1 MVYWQYNHG
10 VWRWAGTAQA
20 VVPAIILLIENA
32 AGKKTLAREYD
43 NSKKEK
49 VRKMKK
55 RLLSIVLSLCIV
67 MTFMPQIVFAED
79 GMSSGVYIFFDSSK
93 FTSWKAPFYAYVYDE
108 DSSSV
113 STYSNAA
120 FPGQAMQVDPATGY
134 YYIEVSD
141 SSCIA
146 KDKVI
151 GESTAL
157 GYDLAHSPN
166 TLVVIS
172 DSEERRY
179 PADGARKKL
188 ELGGHSKLL
197 SGSDWQSFIPKA
209 TISYE
214 LNGGFINSGNV
225 TEYIYGQGAALPTD
239 VIKTGYTFAGWYE
252 DDDFSGS
259 PVTKILT
266 TDTGNKTFYAK
277 WDNINDKLISIT
289 PPDPITV
296 ENGTAYEDM
305 NLPETVEVET
315 SLKSVTSLPVEW
327 KTAGGSYNPDIKTEQ
342 TVTLYGILQL
352 PDGLEGNSDGPAYTT
367 ITITIKAAPGTSDDS
382 NKDNDSKIDVPDD
395 SNNDNESKA
404 DAEDSVKTGDNANLA
419 LWLALMI
426 LSGAGIT
433 GTTLY
438 TRRKR
443 TNE

>member
-1 MVYWQYNHG
+1 M
-10 VWRWAGTAQA
+10 
-20 VVPAIILLIENA
+20 PAIILLIENA

-49 VRKMKK
+49 VRRMKK

-67 MTFMPQIVFAED
+67 MTFMPQMVFAED
-79 GMSSGVYIFFDSSK
+79 GTSSGVYIFFDSSK
-93 FTSWKAPFYAYVYDE
+93 FPTWKGPFYAYVYDE
-108 DSSSV
+108 DTSSTE
-113 STYSNAA
+113 TYSNAA

-146 KDKVI
+146 KDTTS
-151 GESTAL
+151 GESTDSDF
-157 GYDLAHSPN
+157 DLAHSSN
-166 TLVVIS
+166 ACVIIS
-172 DSEERRY
+172 DSNGRRF
-179 PADGARKKL
+179 PSSGSR
-188 ELGGHSKLL
+188 SKLMLNNNSKML
-197 SGSDWQSFIPKA
+197 SGTSLSDWKSFIPKA
-209 TISYE
+209 TIAYE
-214 LNGGFINSGNV
+214 LNGGTINSGNV

-239 VIKTGYTFAGWYE
+239 VIKTGYTFEGWYE

-259 PVTKILT
+259 PVAKILA

-289 PPDPITV
+289 PPEPITV
-296 ENGTAYEDM
+296 KNGTAYEDM

-327 KTAGGSYNPDIKTEQ
+327 KTDILEGGSYNPDIKTEQ

-352 PDGLEGNSDGPAYTT
+352 PDGLEWNSDVPAYTT

-382 NKDNDSKIDVPDD
+382 NKDNDSKIDVTDN
-395 SNNDNESKA
+395 SNNDNDSKA
-404 DAEDSVKTGDNANLA
+404 DAEDSVKTGDDANLA
-419 LWLALMI
+419 LWLALM
-426 LSGAGIT
+426 LLAGAGIT
-433 GTTLY
+433 GATLY